1 MPQIKPNIDSGG
13 FLGEEEEESYQGD
26 KRLWCNKKFT
36 RKSNLDRH
44 IVRTHDNKSIHHHGL
59 QFVDKQYITKETH
72 CFLHQ
77 GVIND
82 GQMFHCFVCNFSVC
96 GDCMLE
102 DCKYCNRDLCNHKKI
117 LIVIN

>member
-1 MPQIKPNIDSGG
+1 M
-13 FLGEEEEESYQGD
+13 ECH
-26 KRLWCNKKFT
+26 WCNKKFT
-36 RKSNLDRH
+36 KKSNLDRH

-59 QFVDKQYITKETH
+59 QFVDKKYITKETH

-82 GQMFHCFVCNFSVC
+82 GKMFHCFVCNFSVC
-96 GDCMLE
+96 ADCMEE
-102 DCKYCNRDLCNHKKI
+102 DCKYCNKDLCNHKKI